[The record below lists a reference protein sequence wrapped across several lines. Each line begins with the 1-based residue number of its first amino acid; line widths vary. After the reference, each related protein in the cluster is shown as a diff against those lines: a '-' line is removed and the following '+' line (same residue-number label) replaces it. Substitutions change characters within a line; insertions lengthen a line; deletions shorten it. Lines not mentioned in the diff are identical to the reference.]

1 MAFSKARRL
10 SDFIAADG
18 SIPTGKFASSTITSA
33 HLVDG
38 TIAHADLHTN
48 MDLTGKTV
56 LVANA
61 STGDSDTTAANTAF
75 VQQEIAA
82 LVDSSP
88 SALNTLN
95 ELAAALGDDA
105 NFSTT
110 VTNSIATKLPLAGGT
125 MTGDTRLNDSVKHK
139 YGSGDYFQVY
149 HDGSN
154 GYLKNTSG
162 WLNMPQG
169 GSGVSI
175 ANSDFSESLAK
186 FIVNGAVELYHNGGK
201 KLETTSTGLTVT
213 GSILA
218 GDVNTTAGDVL
229 LQGFYG
235 SSGSTVTIGSER
247 SSGGVVVGYGVQPS
261 NTTQGQFLAATG
273 NSLKH
278 AAYVVADQHKW
289 YSASSN
295 TAVTIG
301 SQVTTVTEAMRLT
314 NNGRL
319 GLGTENP
326 ATIFHIKATGST
338 SSVNEFLRIENSAGG
353 GAAAGSSINFHHYH
367 AGGGPAGGAKAASIT
382 AQNMDS
388 WSAGTPS
395 GYSSGLTFGTLHENT
410 FDERMRINSEGKVGI
425 GINPAITLHA
435 YHPTTNVVA
444 RFESGDNQVW
454 IDLHDDG
461 SGTYG
466 ALLGHDSDAGILFR
480 VADASVNDKLILDP
494 SGNLTIAGRIELISA
509 NNYIVADQSTA
520 TKMTT
525 YLNGTLA
532 GEWKRT
538 GSGGSIRP
546 NQYSSGNTSA
556 NLPALASYDDED
568 TGVFFP
574 EADKV
579 GFAAGGNNIFTVK
592 NTGQIEARG
601 EVTGTRIVASVQD
614 MFNMGS
620 EKSEHPMIT
629 GTGRTYVDGGSS
641 NYQGYRFAT
650 ENFFP
655 PVFIPYSPNQVYRVS
670 ASIYQLQGSTASGG
684 ASARHYFGLAGYD
697 ENFNFLSVDGIGTYQ
712 YILGS
717 NFTLGTGS
725 TQEMDVTMKGWNGS
739 GGTNGNKM
747 DQGTVYIRPLALINY
762 QSAGGLA
769 VLTGFTVMPA
779 GTVADNDSNAGTN
792 Y

>member
-18 SIPTGKFASSTITSA
+18 TIPTGKFASSSITSS

-38 TIAHADLHTN
+38 TIAHADLHTD

-88 SALNTLN
+88 GTLNTLN

-110 VTNSIATKLPLAGGT
+110 ITNSIATKLPLAGGT
-125 MTGDTRLNDSVKHK
+125 MTGHTLHGDNIFSK
-139 YGSGDYFQVY
+139 YGTGNDFEIYFNGTHGVIRTASSSVTGNIYIQDDNNIVLGSIGGETYLNAAKDGAVTLY
-149 HDGSN
+149 HDNSPKLQTTAAGIDVTGTIS
-154 GYLKNTSG
+154 SG
-162 WLNMPQG
+162 AITL
-169 GSGVSI
+169 GSGVFVIKNAATDSNGLRI
-175 ANSDFSESLAK
+175 FQDTSDAAK
-186 FIVNGAVELYHNGGK
+186 IYNHYDGTLQLGVG
-201 KLETTSTGLTVT
+201 
-213 GSILA
+213 
-218 GDVNTTAGDVL
+218 NTTALTIDSSENTTFAGNIKTTGHLELAASQPRIILDRSDGSYSWNIYNGDGSGNFPTSTFNIANNAGVPVL
-229 LQGFYG
+229 
-235 SSGSTVTIGSER
+235 TILDDGR
-247 SSGGVVVGYGVQPS
+247 VGMGAS
-261 NTTQGQFLAATG
+261 NTSPGFALHVR
-273 NSLKH
+273 H
-278 AAYVVADQHKW
+278 A
-289 YSASSN
+289 
-295 TAVTIG
+295 
-301 SQVTTVTEAMRLT
+301 
-314 NNGRL
+314 
-319 GLGTENP
+319 
-326 ATIFHIKATGST
+326 
-338 SSVNEFLRIENSAGG
+338 
-353 GAAAGSSINFHHYH
+353 
-367 AGGGPAGGAKAASIT
+367 
-382 AQNMDS
+382 
-388 WSAGTPS
+388 
-395 GYSSGLTFGTLHENT
+395 
-410 FDERMRINSEGKVGI
+410 
-425 GINPAITLHA
+425 
-435 YHPTTNVVA
+435 TTNVVA
-444 RFESGDNQVW
+444 RFESQDNQVW

-461 SGTYG
+461 SGNYG
-466 ALLGHDSDAGILFR
+466 ALLGHDSDNNILFR
-480 VADASVNDKLILDP
+480 VANADVDDKLILSP
-494 SGNLTIAGRIELISA
+494 SGNLTIAGQLELIDG

-520 TKMTT
+520 TRIDF
-525 YLNGTLA
+525 YLNNTVA
-532 GEWKRT
+532 GAWKRT

-546 NQYSSGNTSA
+546 NQYSSGDTAA

-579 GFAAGGNNIFTVK
+579 GFSAGGNNIFTVK

-614 MFNMGS
+614 MFNMGA

-670 ASIYQLQGSTASGG
+670 ASLYQLQGSTASGG
-684 ASARHYFGLAGYD
+684 ANSRHYFGLAGYD
-697 ENFNFLSVDGIGTYQ
+697 ENFNFLQTDGIGTYQ

-717 NFTLGTGS
+717 NFTLSTGS
-725 TQEMDVTMKGWNGS
+725 TQEMDVTMKGWQGS
-739 GGTNGNKM
+739 GGTDGNKM

-762 QSAGGLA
+762 QSAGALA
-769 VLTGFTVMPA
+769 VLTGFNIMPA

>member
-18 SIPTGKFASSTITSA
+18 TIPTGKFASGTITSA
-33 HLVDG
+33 H
-38 TIAHADLHTN
+38 IADTSITHADLHTN

-110 VTNSIATKLPLAGGT
+110 VNNNIATKLPLAGGT
-125 MTGDTRLNDSVKHK
+125 MSGGLNIHTSTSQGLIVRTTANEEPFIALQRN
-139 YGSGDYFQVY
+139 SGN
-149 HDGSN
+149 N
-154 GYLKNTSG
+154 GVAVLRS
-162 WLNMPQG
+162 LNG
-169 GSGVSI
+169 GSLAIDTGATGAGQATALTIDSSQVAHFEGNI
-175 ANSDFSESLAK
+175 YAANSIYVGDDVRLSSDGNGELGVGYGQTPTTNRFTIYNNTNAALQVKPNSDVNIPNGNLYIGTSSNAQSSRLR
-186 FIVNGAVELYHNGGK
+186 VNGKIV
-201 KLETTSTGLTVT
+201 
-213 GSILA
+213 A
-218 GDVNTTAGDVL
+218 GDVSSTAGDVIL
-229 LQGFYG
+229 EGFYTTG
-235 SSGSTVTIGSER
+235 ATTVIGSER
-247 SSGGVVVGYGVQPS
+247 SSGGVFLGYGVQPS
-261 NTTQGQFLAATG
+261 NTTQGQVLSATG
-273 NSLKH
+273 NALTQ

-289 YSASSN
+289 YAASSGS
-295 TAVTIG
+295 AVTIG
-301 SQVTTVTEAMRLT
+301 NQVTTVTEAMRLT
-314 NNGRL
+314 NTGRL
-319 GLGTENP
+319 GIGTDNP
-326 ATIFHIKATGST
+326 SF
-338 SSVNEFLRIENSAGG
+338 V
-353 GAAAGSSINFHHYH
+353 
-367 AGGGPAGGAKAASIT
+367 
-382 AQNMDS
+382 
-388 WSAGTPS
+388 
-395 GYSSGLTFGTLHENT
+395 LHVT
-410 FDERMRINSEGKVGI
+410 
-425 GINPAITLHA
+425 
-435 YHPTTNVVA
+435 HPTTNVVA

-461 SGTYG
+461 SGSYG
-466 ALLGHDSDAGILFR
+466 ALLGHDSDNNILFR

-494 SGNLTIAGRIELISA
+494 SGNLTIKGQLELIDG

-520 TKMTT
+520 TRIKF
-525 YLNGTLA
+525 YLNNTVA

-546 NQYSSGNTSA
+546 NQYSSGNTAA

-579 GFAAGGNNIFTVK
+579 GFSAGGNNIFTVK

-614 MFNMGS
+614 MFNVGA

-641 NYQGYRFAT
+641 NYAGYQFGS

-670 ASIYQLQGSTASGG
+670 ASIYQVQGSTATSG
-684 ASARHYFGLAGYD
+684 ATSRHYFGLAGYD
-697 ENFNFLSVDGIGTYQ
+697 ENFNFIQADGIGTYQ

-717 NFTLGTGS
+717 NFTLSTGS
-725 TQEMDVTMKGWNGS
+725 TSEMDVTMKGWQGS

-762 QSAGGLA
+762 QSAGALA
-769 VLTGFTVMPA
+769 VLTGFTIMPA

>member
-18 SIPTGKFASSTITSA
+18 TIPTGKFASSSITSS

-38 TIAHADLHTN
+38 TIAHADLHTD

-88 SALNTLN
+88 GTLNTLN

-110 VTNSIATKLPLAGGT
+110 ITNSIATKLPLAGGT
-125 MTGDTRLNDSVKHK
+125 MTGGLNIHTSTSQGLIVRTTANAEPFVALQRN
-139 YGSGDYFQVY
+139 S
-149 HDGSN
+149 GSN
-154 GYLKNTSG
+154 GVAVLRS
-162 WLNMPQG
+162 LNG
-169 GSGVSI
+169 GSLAIDTGATGAGQTTALTIDSSQMAHFEGNLYAAQSIYVGDDVRLSSDGNGELGIGYGQTATNNRFTVYNNTTAAFQVKPDGRVHVPHEFNVGVDSGT
-175 ANSDFSESLAK
+175 NSSKLRVHGH
-186 FIVNGAVELYHNGGK
+186 IV
-201 KLETTSTGLTVT
+201 
-213 GSILA
+213 A
-218 GDVNTTAGDVL
+218 GDVGSTSGDVL
-229 LQGFYG
+229 FEGYYG
-235 SSGSTVTIGSER
+235 NGATVVLGSER
-247 SSGGVVVGYGVQPS
+247 SSGGVFIGYGVQPS
-261 NTTQGQFLAATG
+261 TSTQHQFLSSTPVALTHG
-273 NSLKH
+273 
-278 AAYVVADQHKW
+278 AYVAADTHRW
-289 YSASSN
+289 WTASSGS
-295 TAVTIG
+295 AVTVG
-301 SQVTTVTEAMRLT
+301 NQVTTMV
-314 NNGRL
+314 
-319 GLGTENP
+319 
-326 ATIFHIKATGST
+326 
-338 SSVNEFLRIENSAGG
+338 
-353 GAAAGSSINFHHYH
+353 
-367 AGGGPAGGAKAASIT
+367 
-382 AQNMDS
+382 
-388 WSAGTPS
+388 
-395 GYSSGLTFGTLHENT
+395 
-410 FDERMRINSEGKVGI
+410 ERMIITSDGKVGI
-425 GINPAITLHA
+425 GIDAPGFALHVRHA
-435 YHPTTNVVA
+435 TTNVVA
-444 RFESGDNQVW
+444 RFESQDNQVW

-461 SGTYG
+461 SGNYG
-466 ALLGHDSDAGILFR
+466 ALLGHDSDNNILFR
-480 VADASVNDKLILDP
+480 VANADVDDKLILSP
-494 SGNLTIAGRIELISA
+494 SGNLTIAGQLELIDG

-520 TKMTT
+520 TRIDF
-525 YLNGTLA
+525 YLNNTVA
-532 GEWKRT
+532 GAWKRT

-546 NQYSSGNTSA
+546 NQYSSGDTAA

-579 GFAAGGNNIFTVK
+579 GFSAGGNNIFTVK

-614 MFNMGS
+614 MFNMGA

-670 ASIYQLQGSTASGG
+670 ASLYQLQGSTASGG
-684 ASARHYFGLAGYD
+684 ANSRHYFGLAGYD
-697 ENFNFLSVDGIGTYQ
+697 ENFNFLQTDGIGTYQ

-717 NFTLGTGS
+717 NFTLSTGS
-725 TQEMDVTMKGWNGS
+725 TQEMDVTMKGWQGS
-739 GGTNGNKM
+739 GGTDGNKM

-762 QSAGGLA
+762 QSAGALA
-769 VLTGFTVMPA
+769 VLTGFNIMPA